1 MAAPIDPSRPPSA
14 PQVPVA
20 RVLAEAA
27 LQRQNMLLG
36 ADGKGAAPAA
46 AFPDIPL
53 APPGLPNAPIP
64 LPLAVPASALR
75 PPLPMPADRVSIS
88 EQGRDS
94 LRGDGT
100 ASAAGGGGGARNGA
114 PSSPVRLAGQAPMG
128 GAAAPLGALSA
139 AVWPAA
145 GVAPPLRALLN
156 ALVQQLT
163 QAGAPQRVVA
173 AQAWAAGMQGVIDGN
188 DPDHALPALQPWLVG
203 QGAVR
208 TEHGERGFSLA
219 LLVPP
224 AWAKALPTPAT
235 GAAATPAAP
244 PGAMV
249 VPFTGRA
256 QALGSGVFALVL
268 QPLDPAG
275 ARTSALLAL
284 DMTPWAG
291 ASAAAVYG
299 RDLAQVRNDPWLH
312 MAIQQASGQWREDE
326 EAALRRGGSE
336 PCHTVG
342 CPYAGRAPCEQPF
355 CMALRVQHS
364 QPASAS

>member
-1 MAAPIDPSRPPSA
+1 MAAPIDPSRLPPA

-36 ADGKGAAPAA
+36 ADGKGTAPAA
-46 AFPDIPL
+46 AFPDMPL
-53 APPGLPNAPIP
+53 PAAGLPNAPLPI
-64 LPLAVPASALR
+64 PLAVPASALR
-75 PPLPMPADRVSIS
+75 PPLPVPADRVSIS
-88 EQGRDS
+88 EQGRES
-94 LRGDGT
+94 LRGDRT
-100 ASAAGGGGGARNGA
+100 ASAAGGGGSRNGA
-114 PSSPVRLAGQAPMG
+114 PSSPVRLPGEAPMA
-128 GAAAPLGALSA
+128 GAATPLGALSA
-139 AVWPAA
+139 ALWPAS
-145 GVAPPLRALLN
+145 GVGAPLRALLG

-163 QAGAPQRVVA
+163 QAGTPQRVVA
-173 AQAWAAGMQGVIDGN
+173 AQAWAAGMQGVIDGT

-208 TEHGERGFSLA
+208 TEQGERGFSLA

-224 AWAKALPTPAT
+224 AWAKALPPPVAGAVSTPT
-235 GAAATPAAP
+235 TP

-249 VPFTGRA
+249 VPFAGRA
-256 QALGSGVFALVL
+256 QALSSGVFALVL
-268 QPLDPAG
+268 QPLDPSG

-284 DMTPWAG
+284 EMTPWAG
-291 ASAAAVYG
+291 ANAAAVYG
-299 RDLAQVRNDPWLH
+299 RDLAQARNDPWLH